1 MRDCRHFAHGLAG
14 EHPAQSERYTP
25 TMNSSLIRWGALL
38 MVSVAMGCAGN
49 SKSESA
55 ATPVQVMQDQKAHTA
70 AQIKAVRAAW
80 EEVRAGRIDA
90 VEMREQLKK
99 VAWARGRYYEV
110 RIAALEEIL
119 ADETNIT
126 DTRNMMRL
134 MLPTETN
141 WNVIGFLGDTAAER
155 GWTDLTTALV
165 RCWARPVDEPT
176 DDQRPERRAI
186 ERLHPG
192 RPAQDIVFGVFAGD
206 PALSP
211 AERGM
216 ADSREREQQDAWAL
230 LRRLDKTGERTVAL
244 LAQPG
249 DAGEDPTLGTLR
261 AAARELGVIPDSPEQ
276 VAWVTRL
283 RTEPYA
289 AAWSQC
295 AAAVAQLDAE
305 QRRGLALRHI
315 MGVRWAAASRPA
327 WMRSSTNDLL
337 STLDSTLEGRKKHL
351 RAEAATAGNRQPESL
366 RTWRDKMCWGDALLC
381 TIAAEAAEDAGLAS
395 VLLAQSEDD
404 RRDTSTEYGGVI
416 DGAASGYTVRLFE
429 PRPAQRVGDR
439 RFIAPPEMVDQGV
452 DSIFHYHL
460 HCTSADN
467 ADYAGPSADD
477 IAYAKRQG
485 RACLVFTCV
494 SRESMNVDYYQ
505 GDGVVID
512 LGTMRK

>member
-1 MRDCRHFAHGLAG
+1 MQR
-14 EHPAQSERYTP
+14 QRYTSI
-25 TMNSSLIRWGALL
+25 MYSSLLRWGALL
-38 MVSVAMGCAGN
+38 VVSMAVGCAGN
-49 SKSESA
+49 AKSGSA
-55 ATPVQVMQDQKAHTA
+55 PTPLQVMQDPKAHTG
-70 AQIKAVRAAW
+70 AQEKAIRAAW
-80 EEVRAGRIDA
+80 GEVRAGRIDA
-90 VEMREQLKK
+90 AEMREQLKK
-99 VAWARGRYYEV
+99 VAWARGRYFEV

-119 ADETNIT
+119 ADEPNLT

-141 WNVIGFLGDTAAER
+141 WNVIEFLGNAAADR

-176 DDQRPERRAI
+176 DDQRPERKAV

-192 RPAQDIVFGVFAGD
+192 RPAEDVVFAVFAGD

-230 LRRLDKTGERTVAL
+230 LRRLDKSGERTVAL

-249 DAGEDPTLGTLR
+249 SASDDATLGTLR

-276 VAWVTRL
+276 VAWITRL
-283 RTEPYA
+283 RTEPFA
-289 AAWSQC
+289 AAWSQS
-295 AAAVAQLDAE
+295 AGAVAALSAE
-305 QRRGLALRHI
+305 QRAGLSLRHI
-315 MGVRWAAASRPA
+315 MGIRWAAANRPMWVRASRDELL
-327 WMRSSTNDLL
+327 TN
-337 STLDSTLEGRKKHL
+337 LDSALESRKKYL
-351 RAEAATAGNRQPESL
+351 RAAAATAGNRQPESL
-366 RTWRDKMCWGDALLC
+366 RTWREKMCWGDALLC
-381 TIAAEAAEDAGLAS
+381 LIAAEAAEDRGLTAI
-395 VLLAQSEDD
+395 LLTQSEDD

-416 DGAASGYTVRLFE
+416 DGGAAGGFAVRLFQ
-429 PRPAQRVGDR
+429 PRPAQRMGDR
-439 RFIAPPEMVDQGV
+439 RFIAPSEMIDQGV

-467 ADYAGPSADD
+467 ADYAGPSDDD

-485 RACLVFTCV
+485 RSCLVFTCV

>member
-1 MRDCRHFAHGLAG
+1 MTSGWTGAYTAVMSHSNLQFGLVVVSCLLAG
-14 EHPAQSERYTP
+14 CGGS
-25 TMNSSLIRWGALL
+25 
-38 MVSVAMGCAGN
+38 

-55 ATPVQVMQDQKAHTA
+55 AAPLAALSDAKAHTG
-70 AQIKAVRAAW
+70 AQEKAIRAAW
-80 EEVRAGRIDA
+80 GEVRAGRA
-90 VEMREQLKK
+90 EANEVRELLKK

-110 RIAALEEIL
+110 RLAALQELL
-119 ADETNIT
+119 ADEPNIT

-141 WNVIGFLGDTAAER
+141 WNVIEFLGNTGADR

-176 DDQRPERRAI
+176 DDQRPERKAI
-186 ERLHPG
+186 EQLHPS
-192 RPAQDIVFGVFAGD
+192 RAAEDVVFAVFAGD
-206 PALSP
+206 PSLGP
-211 AERGM
+211 ETRGM

-230 LRRLDKTGERTVAL
+230 LRRLDRSGERTVAL

-249 DAGEDPTLGTLR
+249 SASDDATLGTLR
-261 AAARELGVIPDSPEQ
+261 SAARELGVIPDSPEQ

-283 RTEPYA
+283 RTEPFA
-289 AAWSQC
+289 AVWSQS
-295 AAAVAQLDAE
+295 AAAVGALSAE
-305 QRRGLALRHI
+305 QRRGLSLRHI
-315 MGVRWAAASRPA
+315 MGVRWAAANRSA
-327 WMRSSTNDLL
+327 WMQASREDLL
-337 STLDSTLEGRKKHL
+337 TNLESSLEGRKKYL
-351 RAEAATAGNRQPESL
+351 RAAAATAGSRQPESL
-366 RTWRDKMCWGDALLC
+366 RTWREKMCWGDALLC
-381 TIAAEAAEDAGLAS
+381 LIAAEASEDSGLTAI
-395 VLLAQSEDD
+395 LLTQSEDD

-416 DGAASGYTVRLFE
+416 DGGATGGFAVRLFQ
-429 PRPAQRVGDR
+429 PRPAQRMGDR
-439 RFIAPPEMVDQGV
+439 RFIAPSEMIDQGV

-467 ADYAGPSADD
+467 ADYAGPSDDD

-485 RACLVFTCV
+485 RSCLVFTCV